1 MTQIGSEELTFFLLL
16 IALSVIGRSV
26 IIFSYGGKFHF
37 HAPPIRALVGYNFN
51 GLVYHKNMS
60 SCHSDLWT
68 FTNCVVASL

>member
-1 MTQIGSEELTFFLLL
+1 MTQRGSEELTFFLLL

-37 HAPPIRALVGYNFN
+37 HAPIRALVGYN